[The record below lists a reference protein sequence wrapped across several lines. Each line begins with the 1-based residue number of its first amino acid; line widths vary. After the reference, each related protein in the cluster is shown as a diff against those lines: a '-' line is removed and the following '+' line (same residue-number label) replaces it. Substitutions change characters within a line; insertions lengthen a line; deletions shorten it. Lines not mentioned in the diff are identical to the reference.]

1 MKGFVT
7 VLTVFV
13 ATFALAFDVESWLQS
28 REPHLA
34 EIERL
39 RAAYS
44 NCVARLDVPAENVTI
59 PIETFEDGS
68 VKSVAYAKRAMYFLD
83 SGLVWAEGVDVKK
96 LKKDGTLDTHVEAA
110 RCVIDR
116 LSKSGWAEGPAKV
129 THGKTTVSGEGVY
142 FSSAEGYV
150 RVLSRSKVMSVGHG
164 VEEVVP

>member
-7 VLTVFV
+7 VLAVVV
-13 ATFALAFDVESWLQS
+13 ATGALAFDSEAWFQA
-28 REPHLA
+28 REAHLA
-34 EIERL
+34 ETERL

-44 NCVARLDVPAENVTI
+44 NCVARLETPAENVTI

-83 SGLVWAEGVDVKK
+83 SGLVWAEGIDVKK
-96 LKKDGTLDTHVEAA
+96 LKRDGSLDTHVEAE

-150 RVLSRSKVMSVGHG
+150 RVLRRAKVMSAGHG